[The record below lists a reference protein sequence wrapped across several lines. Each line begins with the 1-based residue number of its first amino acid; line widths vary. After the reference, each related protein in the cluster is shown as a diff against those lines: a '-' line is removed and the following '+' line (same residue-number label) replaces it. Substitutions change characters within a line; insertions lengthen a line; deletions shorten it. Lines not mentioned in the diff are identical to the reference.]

1 MEKTRTLERSQLRK
15 LAASKG
21 ASSLQKELASLR
33 IAYSEDNRL
42 LVNNIKTL
50 IGKERIYPHHYPGQA
65 SGRTSTIDPPI
76 TNWPRSCVSEVCRA
90 RLHSMPDYG
99 DRLDYIDHAW
109 TDECWSIRDIQVPDA
124 GEVLIVHDHDNIE
137 GRIHDLILNDEE
149 ALKAHEEGLDL
160 HTITCCQIF
169 GWELPQDLK
178 NPHGSDVDKD
188 WRLEHA
194 WQGKDTRWRVL
205 AKNFNH
211 GSKYARNENFV
222 TKIPGIERYGVAYS
236 QLKSLAKKYIAS
248 KGKVW
253 LRKLALMDDIRHR
266 REARSLYGFRRL
278 FFDSS
283 EDTGK
288 EGFSHMISATVSDY
302 NNLTIALL
310 SEWFGKYGRLAHNAH
325 DGDKFFVAN
334 SFLAENYLDKGMT
347 VADFANDY
355 KAVVERPLEYQG
367 RSITLTA
374 SVKVHQ
380 CQS

>member
-1 MEKTRTLERSQLRK
+1 MEKMRTLERSSLRK

-21 ASSLQKELASLR
+21 ASTLQKELASLR

-76 TNWPRSCVSEVCRA
+76 TNWPRNCVSELCRS
-90 RLHSMPDYG
+90 RLHNLPDYQ

-109 TDECWSIRDIQVPDA
+109 TDECWSIRDIQIPDE
-124 GEVLIVHDHDNIE
+124 GEILLSHDHDNIE
-137 GRIHDLILNDEE
+137 GRIHDLILGDEE

-160 HTITCCQIF
+160 HTITCCSIF
-169 GWELPQDLK
+169 QMELPQDLR
-178 NPHGSDVDKD
+178 NPHTSEVDAE
-188 WRLEHA
+188 WRVKHN
-194 WQGKDTRWRVL
+194 WQGKDTRQRVL

-222 TKIPGIERYGVAYS
+222 TKIPGIEKYGVAYS
-236 QLKSLAKKYIAS
+236 DLKKLAKKYIVS
-248 KGKVW
+248 KGEVW
-253 LRKLALMDDIRHR
+253 QRKLALMDSIRR
-266 REARSLYGFRRL
+266 TREARSLYGFRRL

-302 NNLTIALL
+302 NNLSIALL
-310 SEWFGKYGRLAHNAH
+310 STWFGEAGRLAHNAH
-325 DGDKFFVAN
+325 DGDKFFIN
-334 SFLAENYLDKGMT
+334 RSFLQENYLDKGMT
-347 VADFANDY
+347 IADFVEDY
-355 KAVVERPLEYQG
+355 KAVIERPLEYQG
-367 RSITLTA
+367 RSVTLTA
-374 SVKVHQ
+374 SVKVQ
-380 CQS
+380 Q

>member
-1 MEKTRTLERSQLRK
+1 MERTKTLERSQLRK

-21 ASSLQKELASLR
+21 ASALQRELAQLR
-33 IAYSEDNRL
+33 IAYSEDHRL

-50 IGKERIYPHHYPGQA
+50 VDKDRIYPHHYPGQA

-76 TNWPRSCVSEVCRA
+76 TNWPRNCVSEVCRA
-90 RLHSMPDYG
+90 RLHRLADYG

-124 GEVLIVHDHDNIE
+124 GEVLLAHDHDNIE
-137 GRIHDLILNDEE
+137 GRIHDLILEDEE
-149 ALKAHEEGLDL
+149 ALTAHEQGLDL
-160 HTITCCQIF
+160 HTITCCSIF
-169 GWELPQDLK
+169 GWELPQDLR
-178 NPHGSDVDKD
+178 NPHSSEVDRD
-188 WRLEHA
+188 WRTKHA
-194 WQGKDTRWRVL
+194 WQGKDTRQRVL

-222 TKIPGIERYGVAYS
+222 TKIPGIEKYGVSYS
-236 QLKSLAKKYIAS
+236 DLKSLAKRYIVT
-248 KGKVW
+248 KGDVW
-253 LRKLALMDDIRHR
+253 QRKLTLMDDIRHR

-310 SEWFGKYGRLAHNAH
+310 SEWFGEDGLLKHNAH
-325 DGDKFFVAN
+325 DGDKFTVKQTFIDR
-334 SFLAENYLDKGMT
+334 NYLEKGMSLD
-347 VADFANDY
+347 DFITDY
-355 KAVVERPLEYQG
+355 KAIVERPLEYQG
-367 RSITLTA
+367 RVVTLTA

-380 CQS
+380 CLL

>member
-1 MEKTRTLERSQLRK
+1 MEKVRTLERSQLRK

-21 ASSLQKELASLR
+21 ASPLQKELAALR
-33 IAYSEDNRL
+33 VAYSEDHRL

-76 TNWPRSCVSEVCRA
+76 TNWPRNCVSEVCRE
-90 RLHSMPDYG
+90 RLHRLPDYQ

-109 TDECWSIRDIQVPDA
+109 TEDCWSIRDIQIPDE
-124 GEVLIVHDHDNIE
+124 GEVLISHDHDNIE
-137 GRIHDLILNDEE
+137 GRIHDLILADQE
-149 ALKAHEEGLDL
+149 ALTAHEQGLDL

-178 NPHGSDVDKD
+178 NPHTSDLDVV
-188 WRLEHA
+188 WRSQHN
-194 WQGKDTRWRVL
+194 WQGKDTRQRVL

-222 TKIPGIERYGVAYS
+222 VKIPGIERYGISYS
-236 QLKSLAKKYIAS
+236 DLKKLAKRYIES
-248 KGKVW
+248 KHAVW
-253 LRKLALMDDIRHR
+253 QNKLSIMDHIRR
-266 REARSLYGFRRL
+266 TREARSLYGFRRL

-302 NNLTIALL
+302 NNMSIALI
-310 SEWFGKYGRLAHNAH
+310 SAWFGEDGRLAHNAH
-325 DGDKFFVAN
+325 DGDKFFIKR
-334 SFLAENYLDKGMT
+334 SFLQENYLDKGMT
-347 VADFANDY
+347 IADFIGDY
-355 KAVVERPLEYQG
+355 KAIIERPLEYQG
-367 RSITLTA
+367 RVVTLTA
-374 SVKVHQ
+374 SVKVQ
-380 CQS
+380 Q

>member
-1 MEKTRTLERSQLRK
+1 S
-15 LAASKG
+15 
-21 ASSLQKELASLR
+21 EL
-33 IAYSEDNRL
+33 
-42 LVNNIKTL
+42 
-50 IGKERIYPHHYPGQA
+50 
-65 SGRTSTIDPPI
+65 
-76 TNWPRSCVSEVCRA
+76 CRA
-90 RLHSMPDYG
+90 ILHGMQDYG

-109 TDECWSIRDIQVPDA
+109 TEDCWSIRDIQVPDA
-124 GEVLIVHDHDNIE
+124 GEVLISHDHDNIE
-137 GRIHDLILNDEE
+137 GRIHDLILADQE

-178 NPHGSDVDKD
+178 NPHTSEVDQL
-188 WRLEHA
+188 WRSHHA

-222 TKIPGIERYGVAYS
+222 TKIPGIERYGVSYS
-236 QLKSLAKKYIAS
+236 DLKSLAKKYITS
-248 KGKVW
+248 KGPVW
-253 LRKLALMDDIRHR
+253 KRKLALMDQIRHT

-302 NNLTIALL
+302 NNLSIALL
-310 SEWFGKYGRLAHNAH
+310 STWFGDDGLLKHNAH
-325 DGDKFFVAN
+325 DGDKFTVKQEFIN
-334 SFLAENYLDKGMT
+334 RNYLDRGMT
-347 VADFANDY
+347 MADFLSDY
-355 KAVVERPLEYQG
+355 KAVIERPLEYQG
-367 RSITLTA
+367 RVVTLTA
-374 SVKVHQ
+374 SVKVQQ

>member
-1 MEKTRTLERSQLRK
+1 MEKTKTLERSQLRK

-21 ASSLQKELASLR
+21 ATALQKELASLR
-33 IAYSEDNRL
+33 IAYSEDHRL

-50 IGKERIYPHHYPGQA
+50 IGKKRIYPHHYPGQA

-76 TNWPRSCVSEVCRA
+76 TNWPRNCVSELCRS
-90 RLHSMPDYG
+90 RLHNLPGYE

-109 TDECWSIRDIQVPDA
+109 TQDCWSIRDIQIPDE
-124 GEVLIVHDHDNIE
+124 GEVLISHDHDNIE

-169 GWELPQDLK
+169 NWELPQNLK
-178 NPHGSDVDKD
+178 DPHGSSIDAA
-188 WRLEHA
+188 WRMQHA
-194 WQGKDTRWRVL
+194 WRGKDTVQRWL
-205 AKNFNH
+205 AKAFNH

-222 TKIPGIERYGVAYS
+222 TKIPGIEKYGASYS
-236 QLKSLAKKYIAS
+236 GLKNLAKRYIQS
-248 KGKVW
+248 KGYVW
-253 LRKLALMDDIRHR
+253 LRKLQLMDDIRHR

-310 SEWFGKYGRLAHNAH
+310 SEWFGASGRLAHNAH
-325 DGDKFFVAN
+325 DGDKFFISR

-347 VADFANDY
+347 TTDFVEDY
-355 KAVVERPLEYQG
+355 KAVIERPLEYQG
-367 RSITLTA
+367 RSVTLTA
-374 SVKVHQ
+374 GVKLYE
-380 CQS
+380 